1 MKLLE
6 LTKANSVLLSRLP
19 RKGAVGSP
27 PPGGEGLGARVFQFY
42 PNLERALCP
51 SPQPSPPGRGSR
63 TVSLVT
69 SALFAS
75 ITLAQALNDFT
86 TRADVIAPPGASI
99 VRAALPAAS
108 IAALRG
114 ASGGDL
120 RVFNASGVSMPH
132 ALIDASAEAIARAD
146 APGQRLVALPIYA
159 STTSTTSGAPTLR
172 IEEGSN
178 RRVIEYSSTK
188 ATATTQQEPRGLLF
202 DTRKVDTE
210 VRALELEGTLPN
222 ATIVKMSLDISA
234 DLKSWRTLVSD
245 APVFD
250 FGNDGPSNRRV
261 TLPIPQRFK
270 DQYVRLTSNLPGG
283 PQIIAFKTVGVG
295 SVKAVLP
302 TAITL
307 GAPVITTDNAA
318 EWTLSTGL
326 RASGLRLQT
335 SANNALMPV
344 RILTR
349 ARAGDPWQPVAS
361 TVVYRLPGTVGADG
375 INPSLPIN
383 AILASQLRVEAL
395 RGYSLTGVPLTLALE
410 YPPLQVL
417 FIATGDGPFSIAT
430 GKAGVETA
438 SLPAATLLPNYALG
452 AEFATP
458 LLQATNITVDA
469 KPRTAGQSAKDSL
482 SELFNRSAILW
493 GVLGLAVLVLGGLA
507 VSLLRA
513 PVKR

>member
-1 MKLLE
+1 MKLLSAIAV
-6 LTKANSVLLSRLP
+6 LGSIVGVCCSYKQTALVNAPASPSPARGRGGQTAVALLS
-19 RKGAVGSP
+19 AVF
-27 PPGGEGLGARVFQFY
+27 LA
-42 PNLERALCP
+42 
-51 SPQPSPPGRGSR
+51 
-63 TVSLVT
+63 
-69 SALFAS
+69 SAA
-75 ITLAQALNDFT
+75 LAQSPSDFT
-86 TRADVIAPPGASI
+86 TRADVAAAPGASI

-114 ASGGDL
+114 ANGGDL
-120 RVFNASGVSMPH
+120 RVFNASGVSLPH
-132 ALIDASAEAIARAD
+132 ALIDASTEAVARAD

-172 IEEGSN
+172 IEEGPN

-188 ATATTQQEPRGLLF
+188 ATAATKQEPRGLLF

-210 VRALELEGTLPN
+210 VRAVELEGALPN
-222 ATIVKMSLDISA
+222 ATIVKVSLDIST
-234 DLKSWRTLVSD
+234 DLKTWRTLVSD

-250 FGNDGPSNRRV
+250 FGNDGPSMGPSNRRV
-261 TLPIPQRFK
+261 TLPVAQRFT
-270 DQYVRLTSNLPGG
+270 DQYVRLTTNAPGG
-283 PQIIAFKTVGVG
+283 PQIVALTTVGVG
-295 SVKAVLP
+295 SVKAMQP

-307 GAPVITTDNAA
+307 GAPVITADNAA
-318 EWTLSTGL
+318 EWTHSTGM
-326 RASGLRLQT
+326 RVSGIRLQT
-335 SANNALMPV
+335 PANNTLMPV

-361 TVVYRLPGTVGADG
+361 TVVFRMPGTSGTDG
-375 INPSLPIN
+375 VNSSLPIN
-383 AILASQLRVEAL
+383 TPLASQLRVEAL

-417 FIATGDGPFSIAT
+417 FIATGDGPFSVVT
-430 GKAGVETA
+430 GKAGLETA
-438 SLPAATLLPNYALG
+438 SLPVATLMPNYTPG

-458 LLQATNITVDA
+458 LLQATNITVES
-469 KPRTAGQSAKDSL
+469 KPRTTGQTAKDSL

>member
-1 MKLLE
+1 MKLLS
-6 LTKANSVLLSRLP
+6 AIAVLRSF
-19 RKGAVGSP
+19 VGVCCSYKQTALVNP
-27 PPGGEGLGARVFQFY
+27 P
-42 PNLERALCP
+42 P
-51 SPQPSPPGRGSR
+51 SPQPSPARGRGGQTTEALLSG
-63 TVSLVT
+63 VFLA
-69 SALFAS
+69 SAA
-75 ITLAQALNDFT
+75 LAQSPSDFT
-86 TRADVIAPPGASI
+86 TRADVAAAPGASI

-114 ASGGDL
+114 ANGGDL
-120 RVFNASGVSMPH
+120 RVFNASGVSLPH
-132 ALIDASAEAIARAD
+132 ALIDASTEAVARAD

-172 IEEGSN
+172 IEEGPN

-188 ATATTQQEPRGLLF
+188 ATVATKQEPRGLLF
-202 DTRKVDTE
+202 DTRKVDTD
-210 VRALELEGTLPN
+210 VRAVELEGTLPN
-222 ATIVKMSLDISA
+222 ATIVKVSLDISA

-261 TLPIPQRFK
+261 TLPVAQSFK
-270 DQYVRLTSNLPGG
+270 DQYVRLTTNAPGG
-283 PQIIAFKTVGVG
+283 PQIVALTTVGVG
-295 SVKAVLP
+295 SVKAVQP

-307 GAPVITTDNAA
+307 GAPVITADNAT
-318 EWTLSTGL
+318 EWTLSTGF

-335 SANNALMPV
+335 TANNTLMPV

-349 ARAGDPWQPVAS
+349 ARAGDPWQPIAS
-361 TVVYRLPGTVGADG
+361 TVVYRLPGTSGTDG
-375 INPSLPIN
+375 VNPSLPIN
-383 AILASQLRVEAL
+383 TPLASQLRVEAL

-417 FIATGDGPFSIAT
+417 FIATGDGPFSVVT
-430 GKAGVETA
+430 GKAGLETA
-438 SLPAATLLPNYALG
+438 SLPVAALMPNYASG

-458 LLQATNITVDA
+458 LLQATNITVES
-469 KPRTAGQSAKDSL
+469 KPRTTGQTAKDSL

>member
-1 MKLLE
+1 MKLCNAIAGLRGSIAVCCSYRQ
-6 LTKANSVLLSRLP
+6 TFIVTLP
-19 RKGAVGSP
+19 
-27 PPGGEGLGARVFQFY
+27 
-42 PNLERALCP
+42 P
-51 SPQPSPPGRGSR
+51 SPQPRRLLAPVDASARGRGR
-63 TVSLVT
+63 QTISLVT
-69 SALFAS
+69 VALCAFTAFAQS
-75 ITLAQALNDFT
+75 PSDFT
-86 TRADVIAPPGASI
+86 TRADVVAPPSASI

-114 ASGGDL
+114 ANGGDL
-120 RVFNASGVSMPH
+120 RVFNASGVSLPH
-132 ALIDASAEAIARAD
+132 AMINASTEAVARAD

-172 IEEGSN
+172 IEEGPN

-188 ATATTQQEPRGLLF
+188 ATATTKQEPRGLLF

-210 VRALELEGTLPN
+210 VRAVELEGALPN
-222 ATIVKMSLDISA
+222 ATIVKVSLDISA

-250 FGNDGPSNRRV
+250 FGNDGPRNQRV
-261 TLPIPQRFK
+261 TLPVAQTFK

-283 PQIIAFKTVGVG
+283 PQIVALTTVGVG
-295 SVKAVLP
+295 SVKPVPP

-307 GAPVITTDNAA
+307 GAPAITADNAV
-318 EWTLSTGL
+318 EWTFSTGL

-335 SANNALMPV
+335 TANNTLMPV

-361 TVVYRLPGTVGADG
+361 TVVYRLAGTPGTDG
-375 INPSLPIN
+375 VNPSLPVN
-383 AILASQLRVEAL
+383 AMLASQLRVEAL

-430 GKAGVETA
+430 GKAGLETA
-438 SLPAATLLPNYALG
+438 ALPVATLMPNYSLG

-458 LLQATNITVDA
+458 LLQATNITVDSKA
-469 KPRTAGQSAKDSL
+469 RTAGQTAKDSL
-482 SELFNRSAILW
+482 GDLLNRSTMLW
-493 GVLGLAVLVLGGLA
+493 AVLGLAVLVLGGLA

>member
-1 MKLLE
+1 MKPLDLRDE
-6 LTKANSVLLSRLP
+6 IPVSV
-19 RKGAVGSP
+19 P
-27 PPGGEGLGARVFQFY
+27 PPSRGRESFGHCLAASSRFGQI
-42 PNLERALCP
+42 RALFFSAIFLVP
-51 SPQPSPPGRGSR
+51 AAFAQSP
-63 TVSLVT
+63 
-69 SALFAS
+69 
-75 ITLAQALNDFT
+75 NDFN
-86 TRADVIAPPGASI
+86 TRADVMAPPGASI

-108 IAALRG
+108 IAALRS
-114 ASGGDL
+114 ANGGDL
-120 RVFNASGVSMPH
+120 RVFNVSGVSLPH
-132 ALIDASAEAIARAD
+132 ALIDASTEAIARAD

-172 IEEGSN
+172 IEEGPN
-178 RRVIEYSSTK
+178 RRVIEYSSSK
-188 ATATTQQEPRGLLF
+188 STATTKQEPRGLLF
-202 DTRKVDTE
+202 DTRKVNAE
-210 VRALELEGTLPN
+210 VRAVELEGALPN
-222 ATIVKMSLDISA
+222 ATIVKVSLDISA
-234 DLKSWRTLVSD
+234 DLKSWRMLVSD

-250 FGNDGPSNRRV
+250 FGNDGPGNRRI
-261 TLPIPQRFK
+261 TLPVAQTFK

-283 PQIIAFKTVGVG
+283 PQIVALTTVGAG
-295 SVKAVLP
+295 SAKAVQA

-307 GAPVITTDNAA
+307 GAPTITADNAV
-318 EWTLSTGL
+318 EWILSMGF

-335 SANNALMPV
+335 TANNTLMPV

-361 TVVYRLPGTVGADG
+361 TVVYRLAGSSGTDG
-375 INPSLPIN
+375 VNPSLPMN
-383 AILASQLRVEAL
+383 ATLASQLRIEAL

-438 SLPAATLLPNYALG
+438 SLPVATLMPNYAPG

-458 LLQATNITVDA
+458 LLQATNITVDT

-482 SELFNRSAILW
+482 SNLFDRSAILW
-493 GVLGLAVLVLGGLA
+493 GVLGLAVVVLAGLA
-507 VSLLRA
+507 ISLLRS